1 MKQST
6 KRRLVDLLGA
16 IGILVGIIAMI
27 WLGGLM
33 GWLTTGGIG

>member
-33 GWLTTGGIG
+33 GWLTTGM